1 MDVTNEIRPFK
12 TISWGSIIGGVVTV
26 LAVSMLLSTLSTSM
40 GFAIVDPNAENPT
53 HGAGMAFGLWTAVSI
68 VISLLA
74 GAFVAGRL
82 AGNDGMI
89 HGFLVWAT
97 SLIVA
102 AILGA
107 MLVGSAVSTA
117 GNMLGSIASASG
129 SVISGAGDMLGK
141 GASGLGE
148 MGKSAFDQFT
158 INTDVQSDK
167 VQDDVAAA
175 LKKSNIPTLQP
186 DYLKQQM
193 VEAKGDITQAVKQ
206 LATAPNNSDA
216 VIQGLTDKLK
226 ARADAISKGIDRDDL
241 KKVLTENTSMTPQ
254 EVDKTID
261 NMIQARD
268 KAAQE
273 VDKRLSQAQDQIN
286 QAKQQYAEFK
296 QEAADKAAQAASMMA
311 KAALWS
317 FFALLIGAVV
327 SVLGGLWGV
336 KTHLKYSAHA

>member
-26 LAVSMLLSTLSTSM
+26 LAVSMLLSTLGTSM
-40 GFAIVDPNAENPT
+40 GFAIVDPNAENPAN
-53 HGAGMAFGLWTAVSI
+53 GAGMAFGLWTAVSI

-107 MLVGSAVSTA
+107 MLVGSAVRTA

-167 VQDDVAAA
+167 VQDNVAAA

-226 ARADAISKGIDRDDL
+226 ARADAISKGINRDDL
-241 KKVLTENTSMTPQ
+241 KKALTENTSMTPQ

-317 FFALLIGAVV
+317 FFALLVGAIV

-336 KTHLKYSAHA
+336 KTNLKHAARA